1 MEENEEMLSSVNKD
15 FTEELVEIIQSK
27 QSMKAIRESLEHYH
41 ENDIAEALERLTKE
55 ERLKLYKILGDEKVS
70 EIFAYLDDVEEYI
83 SELSSEK
90 AADIIEEMDVDDAI
104 DVLEELEEDKKQEL
118 IALLDEEAK
127 ADIDMVTSYS
137 DEQIGSKMTTNYI
150 AIDKDCTI
158 KQAMKALVSQSA
170 DNDNVSIIYAI
181 NSDGTYYG
189 SMELRDLIVAR
200 ATLELKNIIST
211 NHPYFYAEE
220 EIESCIDEIRDYE
233 EDSIPVLDKD
243 NVLIGVITSS
253 DIVEVIDE
261 QAEEDLVNFAGITE
275 VEDLHEPLRKSLKK
289 RTPWL
294 LVLLALGMLISTVT
308 GMFESTVIDV
318 LPFIVAFQSLVM
330 GLSGNT
336 GTQSLA
342 ITLRI
347 LDNEDIH
354 FKEKLRYVFK
364 EIRVGFANGLI
375 LGIIGFVF
383 MGAYLLL
390 AKSKEI
396 FVALAAAG
404 CISLALLI
412 SVIISA
418 TMGCLIPMFFKKV
431 KIDPAV
437 ASGPLITTINDLIA
451 VVTYYGFAWLFLIKI
466 LAI

>member
-1 MEENEEMLSSVNKD
+1 MEENEELLSSVNKD

-27 QSMKAIRESLEHYH
+27 QSMKKIREDLEHYH

-118 IALLDEEAK
+118 LDLIDEEAK
-127 ADIDMVTSYS
+127 ADIDMVSSYS

-150 AIDKDCTI
+150 AINKDCSI
-158 KQAMKALVSQSA
+158 KQAMKSLISQAA
-170 DNDNVSIIYAI
+170 DNDNVSTIYAI
-181 NSDGTYYG
+181 NDDGTYFG
-189 SMELRDLIVAR
+189 AMELRDLIVAR
-200 ATLELKNIIST
+200 ATLELKDIIST
-211 NHPYFYAEE
+211 SYPYVYAEE
-220 EIESCIDEIRDYE
+220 ETEKCFDEIRDYE
-233 EDSIPVLDKD
+233 EDSIPVL
-243 NVLIGVITSS
+243 NSQNELIGVITSS

-261 QAEEDLVNFAGITE
+261 QAEEDLANFAGITE
-275 VEDLHEPLRKSLKK
+275 MEDLNEPLHKSIRK

-294 LVLLALGMLISTVT
+294 LVLLALGMFISSIT
-308 GMFESTVIDV
+308 GMFENSVIVV

-342 ITLRI
+342 ITLRV

-354 FKEKLRYVFK
+354 FKEKMKYVFK
-364 EIRVGFANGLI
+364 EMRVGFANGLI
-375 LGIIGFVF
+375 LGLICFIF
-383 MGAYLLL
+383 MGLYLFWINGRTLFISF
-390 AKSKEI
+390 ATS
-396 FVALAAAG
+396 G
-404 CISLALLI
+404 CISIALLI
-412 SVIISA
+412 SIIISA
-418 TMGCLIPMFFKKV
+418 TMGCLIPMFFKKI

-451 VVTYYGFAWLFLIKI
+451 VVTYYGFAWLFLIKM